1 MPGKTDRDNAVWRPA
16 HRLLLE
22 CQVVLA
28 GRGILV
34 RHLLQVNLEVLG
46 FQEPQCRVHLRVKS
60 LEMY

>member
-1 MPGKTDRDNAVWRPA
+1 MWRPA